1 MVDWFLGAQF
11 TLWMLKLV
19 VVGGSREQII
29 NSNRKRAYESAW
41 VRLEVSELLLLSL
54 QSWTQPQWIDTEN
67 SEAKAADLSCFNWEP

>member
-29 NSNRKRAYESAW
+29 NSNRKRAYESA
-41 VRLEVSELLLLSL
+41 
-54 QSWTQPQWIDTEN
+54 
-67 SEAKAADLSCFNWEP
+67 